1 VFNEQTASMYT
12 EPAEETASIVA
23 LHENLPFSTL
33 PLLALADPHN
43 HRTRLANFVRECN
56 RVYHDFLASNEG
68 HSFQGQVVVIGDSL
82 GSILVYDSLCKL
94 ESNDV
99 HTNSDD
105 MTCDSSPKIVCDH
118 SSTNKSVNSK
128 SSGLSVSKSPSPST
142 KRQQQQK
149 ENVKNSES
157 NPNSNSS
164 SNTQTL
170 NVDNKDASI
179 KRNSSNLSSS
189 SGIEFTVS
197 NSSAHLAP
205 PHHANLQHQQSQ
217 EIKLDFDV
225 SHFFIFGSPLGLVLT
240 YRKTANQNSKF
251 E

>member
-1 VFNEQTASMYT
+1 MSPVFNEQTASMYT

-33 PLLALADPHN
+33 PLLALADQHQ
-43 HRTRLANFVRECN
+43 HRIRLANFVRECN

-94 ESNDV
+94 ESNDFQ
-99 HTNSDD
+99 TNSDD
-105 MTCDSSPKIVCDH
+105 MTFDLSPKIVCEH
-118 SSTNKSVNSK
+118 SSPSKSATTNSNSK
-128 SSGLSVSKSPSPST
+128 SSGSLGSKSPSPIT
-142 KRQQQQK
+142 KQKQK
-149 ENVKNSES
+149 EHTKTFES
-157 NPNSNSS
+157 N

-170 NVDNKDASI
+170 NVDNKDASM

-197 NSSAHLAP
+197 TSTAHLAA
-205 PHHANLQHQQSQ
+205 PHHANLSNHHSQ

-225 SHFFIFGSPLGLVLT
+225 THFFIFGSPLGLVLT

-251 E
+251 L